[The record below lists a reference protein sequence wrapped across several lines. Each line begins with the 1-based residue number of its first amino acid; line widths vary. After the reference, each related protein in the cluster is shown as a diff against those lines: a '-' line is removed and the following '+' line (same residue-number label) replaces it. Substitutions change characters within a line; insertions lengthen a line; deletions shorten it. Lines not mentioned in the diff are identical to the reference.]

1 MADKE
6 LKELFD
12 DVSDASPQDVFKA
25 ISDPSRRKILKILQ
39 GGSRNAGELA
49 QAFDFTKGSLS
60 HHFNILKAANLVRCE
75 RRGQQIVYMLNM
87 SVFEETVAKLLDL
100 FGGRKGPA
108 ESEESHEA
116 QSR

>member
-1 MADKE
+1 MSEKE
-6 LKELFD
+6 FNELFV

-39 GGSRNAGELA
+39 GGSRSAGELA
-49 QAFDFTKGSLS
+49 QEFDFTKGSLS

-87 SVFEETVAKLLDL
+87 SVFEETVAMLLDL
-100 FGGRKGPA
+100 FGGQKGSA